1 MFCIELFQN
10 NLNTKIIGN
19 QIFYHS
25 TTDSTNS
32 DIWRLFKKEKK
43 EGFVVIANEQHSGR
57 GRDSKKW
64 YSKKNTSIICSF
76 LIKQKFPIKKIG
88 LHSILVPVGILKGI
102 KEIID
107 EDLSIKWPNDIVFE
121 NKKLG
126 GILIETK
133 TFNDSIYLNI
143 GIGIN
148 VNENLSDFPDEI
160 KDSATSLKIISNR
173 DIQREILLANILN
186 AIDKLLNSQSEEDIL
201 EYWMQSC
208 NHINREIKI
217 KYKNKIVTADFKKIN
232 QKGQAI
238 INYNSKDLIFD
249 GAILN
254 I

>member
-43 EGFVVIANEQHSGR
+43 EGFVVIANEQHFGR

-160 KDSATSLKIISNR
+160 RDSATSLKIISNS

-186 AIDKLLNSQSEEDIL
+186 AIDKLLNSQSEEEIL

-208 NHINREIKI
+208 NHINTEIKI
-217 KYKNKIVTADFKKIN
+217 NYKNKIVKADFKKIN

-238 INYNSKDLIFD
+238 INYNSKNLVFD